1 MTGGSPGPDLPDAA
15 EWRDVS
21 VRYPFQER
29 PVLASVTMALRRG
42 ERLLLLGPSGSGKST
57 LLAALTGLVPQAVPA
72 RVEGDIRLGGAPVPT
87 RTPAEWAD
95 RVAFLFQDADQT
107 LCGMTVADEI
117 AFSLENRGLPEQDI
131 RARVDAAMRGLGLP
145 AHWRDRRTAT
155 LSGGEKQLVAIA
167 ATVAQDASLLVADEP
182 TASLAREAAARL
194 HGMVDAHP
202 GSVLIVDHR
211 LDGLIGLVDRVV
223 LIDRDGRLAAEGL
236 ARRFFREHHDR
247 LQVLGV
253 WQPAASLLD
262 AALHRRGIDLPEP
275 PLAMEE
281 ALRQLPPPSAPMHA
295 AAIEALNDFARA
307 RTASPRAQTG
317 PELVSLHGAACAPLF
332 GPIVLTDVSLSVR
345 AGEIVAILG
354 RNGAGKST
362 LAASLAGLLRLKGGR
377 REGSPGGLAFQN
389 PESQFTTGS
398 VEEELIAAI
407 GEKPGTPECRA
418 KVDAL
423 LRLWGLEGLAA
434 RHPFELSYGQK
445 RRLALAT
452 LTADDRWPC
461 LVLDEPTAGLDAAGA
476 EAIARRIAELA
487 RVGRA
492 VVLVTHEID
501 FALRLCRR
509 AVVVDGGGIAFDGP
523 MAELA
528 LDRALLER
536 AGLAEPGIA
545 PILRWLERQAAC

>member
-57 LLAALTGLVPQAVPA
+57 LLATLTGLVPQAVPA
-72 RVEGDIRLGGAPVPT
+72 RVEGDIRLGGAPVPS

-131 RARVDAAMRGLGLP
+131 RARVDAAMQSLGLP
-145 AHWRDRRTAT
+145 QPWRPRRTAT
-155 LSGGEKQLVAIA
+155 LSGGEKQFVAIA
-167 ATVAQDASLLVADEP
+167 AAVAQDAPILVADEP
-182 TASLAREAAARL
+182 TASLAREAAGKL
-194 HGMVDAHP
+194 HGLVEAHP

-223 LIDRDGRLAAEGL
+223 LIDRDGRLAAEGE
-236 ARRFFREHHDR
+236 ARHFFREHDDR
-247 LQVLGV
+247 LRAMGV
-253 WQPAASLLD
+253 WRPVASLLD
-262 AALHRRGIDLPEP
+262 AALRRHGIDLPQP
-275 PLAMEE
+275 PLSVEE
-281 ALRQLPPPSAPMHA
+281 ALCQLPHAQSPMHA
-295 AAIEALNDFARA
+295 AAIGALDDFARTRMA
-307 RTASPRAQTG
+307 PQRTETG

-332 GPIVLTDVSLSVR
+332 GPVVLTDVSLSVR
-345 AGEIVAILG
+345 AGEVVAILG

-377 REGSPGGLAFQN
+377 RKGRPAGLAFQN
-389 PESQFTTGS
+389 PESQFTAGS
-398 VEEELIAAI
+398 VEEELAAAA
-407 GEKPGTPECRA
+407 GGQPGTAERRA

-423 LRLWGLEGLAA
+423 LHLWKLDGLAA

-476 EAIARRIAELA
+476 EAIAQRIAELA
-487 RVGRA
+487 ASGRA

-501 FALRLCRR
+501 FALRLCSR

-545 PILRWLERQAAC
+545 PVLRWLERQAAC